1 MAKTSDVK
9 TSQHRTVTIIGA
21 GPAGSSCAIVLRRK
35 GVRKVVLIDAPK
47 KDRFQIGESI
57 PPDMN
62 RVLRELGV
70 RPNFVQ
76 QGHDPCYGSCSY
88 WGSELR
94 GYNDTILSPHGHGW
108 HLNRAR
114 FNTFMQEEAL
124 SLGADLLN
132 RVTFE
137 SAEKHKD
144 GFTLSLKN
152 EEGRRQQLETDL
164 VVDASGS
171 RAVFARSQGS
181 VKLHDRPL
189 ICLGLRFGGKHT
201 AGLSALTHLE
211 SVEEGWWYAARIPG
225 GQVLVTLYSNAATV
239 KQLELQQLQRWIQR
253 LQAAPQTSRWV
264 QRLEPLDEQLM
275 AFPAPSFQLDKVN
288 GARWT
293 AIGDA
298 ATTFDP
304 ITSNGIIKA
313 VTHGMQAAE
322 LILAHLNGQADALA
336 HFNAVVKQQH
346 AHYLAMRRHY
356 YGLEQRWPDSPFWRE
371 MHETVPDQATGH
383 TT

>member
-1 MAKTSDVK
+1 MANTGGVNTHK
-9 TSQHRTVTIIGA
+9 HRTVTIIGA

-35 GVRKVVLIDAPK
+35 GVRKVVLVDAPK

-62 RVLRELGV
+62 RVLRELGI

-76 QGHDPCYGSCSY
+76 QGHDPCYGSCSW

-108 HLNRAR
+108 HLDRAR
-114 FNTFMQEEAL
+114 FNTSMQEEAL
-124 SLGADLLN
+124 ASGADLLN
-132 RVTFE
+132 RFTFE
-137 SAEKHKD
+137 SVEKHND
-144 GFTLSLKN
+144 GFNLTLKN
-152 EEGRRQQLETDL
+152 EEGRLQQLESDA

-211 SVEEGWWYAARIPG
+211 SVMEGWWYAARIPG

-239 KQLELQQLQRWIQR
+239 KQLELQQLGNWIKQ

-264 QRLEPLDEQLM
+264 QRLEPLDEKLL
-275 AFPAPSFQLDKVN
+275 AFPAPSFRLDTVG

-322 LILAHLNGQADALA
+322 LIVGHLNGHSDALA
-336 HFNAVVKQQH
+336 RFDEIVKQQH

-356 YGLEQRWPDSPFWRE
+356 YGLERRWPDSLFWRE
-371 MHETVPDQATGH
+371 MHEAAPDQAAG
-383 TT
+383 

>member
-1 MAKTSDVK
+1 MTDKSGVNTV
-9 TSQHRTVTIIGA
+9 QHRTVTIIGA

-35 GVRKVVLIDAPK
+35 GVRRVVLIDAPK

-76 QGHDPCYGSCSY
+76 QGHDPCYGSCSW

-108 HLNRAR
+108 HLDRAR
-114 FNTFMQEEAL
+114 FNTFMQDEAL
-124 SLGADLLN
+124 ASGADLLN
-132 RVTFE
+132 KFTFE
-137 SAEKHKD
+137 TAAEDKD
-144 GFTLSLKN
+144 GFKLTLRN
-152 EEGRRQQLETDL
+152 AEGLPQEIESDL

-239 KQLELQQLQRWIQR
+239 KQLGLQHVEQWIAR

-264 QRLEPLDEQLM
+264 RRLEPRDAKLL
-275 AFPAPSFQLDKVN
+275 AFPAPSFHLDKVG
-288 GARWT
+288 GAHWT

-322 LILAHLNGQADALA
+322 LIVAHLNGRHDALR
-336 HFNAVVKQQH
+336 HFDALVKQQH
-346 AHYLAMRRHY
+346 AHYLDMRAHY
-356 YGLEQRWPDSPFWRE
+356 YALEQRWPDSPFWRE
-371 MHETVPDQATGH
+371 MHEAALDRTTG
-383 TT
+383 